1 MITDFDDLCLW
12 TYVIVDDMLIELAPL
27 LRRPG
32 PPPPCG
38 DSELITMI
46 LVAECKGWD
55 IETQLLSEFS
65 QHPHLFPILPSQSR
79 LNRRRRHLGAIINQI
94 RQMLLSDIEAASE
107 NLCIIDSLPIPV
119 IQIGWQTSIQ
129 IIQEVIDWLPL
140 HMNFKTTL
148 IILAVFILL
157 GGAYFFFGRPSPDA
171 EQSKAD
177 QQKIREVY
185 ALSKDKI
192 QKIRLSFKDESY
204 QSLTLAQNADGIWQ
218 LKAPFTANADPPK
231 INEMLQD
238 LLEKKVKQT
247 LEAEDLA
254 QYGLQPPNIRIELW
268 TEGETPAKTFLIG
281 DRTVNYS
288 VYTKEQSESHIFLIE
303 SSALDDFTKSP
314 SDFRDRDVF
323 KLSPTE
329 IGAFRLQVAGQPEI
343 RCEKQVASNTEA
355 TGQLGAWQMIQPV
368 KAKADARVV
377 EEIVSA
383 LGSLRVVVFE
393 ADGEYDLADYG
404 LSQPR
409 ITVTLQSTTADQ
421 IQELQIGSDAGT
433 PGRIYVASSEHHAVY
448 AVNKEIYTKLNRTV
462 FDLRDKRVIDFQR
475 TATHRFTIR
484 QEDSEIV
491 CQKDVDGEWEI
502 TAPVALKADEE
513 VVDDLLFGVDALR
526 VVAFVDDQPKNL
538 QPYGLDSP
546 SIEVSFMVP
555 NTEPAVLLVGKMKGD
570 NIYVKAQNAEPVFLV
585 KKDTPRPRWDGSCGT
600 PKQTDPRF

>member
-1 MITDFDDLCLW
+1 
-12 TYVIVDDMLIELAPL
+12 
-27 LRRPG
+27 
-32 PPPPCG
+32 
-38 DSELITMI
+38 
-46 LVAECKGWD
+46 
-55 IETQLLSEFS
+55 
-65 QHPHLFPILPSQSR
+65 
-79 LNRRRRHLGAIINQI
+79 
-94 RQMLLSDIEAASE
+94 
-107 NLCIIDSLPIPV
+107 
-119 IQIGWQTSIQ
+119 
-129 IIQEVIDWLPL
+129 
-140 HMNFKTTL
+140 MNFKTTL

-491 CQKDVDGEWEI
+491 CQKDVEGEWEI

-513 VVDDLLFGVDALR
+513 TVDDLLFGVDALR
-526 VVAFVDDQPKNL
+526 VVAFIDDQPKNL

-546 SIEVSFMVP
+546 SIEVAFMVP

-585 KKDTPRPRWDGSCGT
+585 KQTLLDLVGMGVAGLRNKQILDFDSDAAAKIVLKHGDVNLTCQKQGTNWRLTFPVQEQAKNGAIRSIIQQVNQLTVEAFLAVSPSITTTGFDTPEIRLVVTLKDRTEHLLEIGKLADDRHHYGRLQNAQDTVFLLKKETAENLKKTVDDLRAT
-600 PKQTDPRF
+600 PDAN

>member
-1 MITDFDDLCLW
+1 
-12 TYVIVDDMLIELAPL
+12 
-27 LRRPG
+27 
-32 PPPPCG
+32 
-38 DSELITMI
+38 
-46 LVAECKGWD
+46 
-55 IETQLLSEFS
+55 
-65 QHPHLFPILPSQSR
+65 
-79 LNRRRRHLGAIINQI
+79 
-94 RQMLLSDIEAASE
+94 
-107 NLCIIDSLPIPV
+107 
-119 IQIGWQTSIQ
+119 
-129 IIQEVIDWLPL
+129 
-140 HMNFKTTL
+140 MNFKTTL
-148 IILAVFILL
+148 IILVVFILL

-185 ALSKDKI
+185 ALGKDKI

-218 LKAPFTANADPPK
+218 LRAPFTANADPPK

-323 KLSPTE
+323 KFSPTE
-329 IGAFRLQVAGQPEI
+329 IGEFRLQVAGQPEI
-343 RCEKQVASNTEA
+343 RCEKQVASNTET
-355 TGQLGAWQMIQPV
+355 TGQLGAWKMIQPV

-409 ITVTLQSTTADQ
+409 ITVTLQSTADDQ

-433 PGRIYVASSEHHAVY
+433 PGRIYVARSEHHAVY

-484 QEDSEIV
+484 QGDSEIV

-513 VVDDLLFGVDALR
+513 TVDDLLFGVDALR

-546 SIEVSFMVP
+546 SIEVAFMVP
-555 NTEPAVLLVGKMKGD
+555 NAEPAVLLVGKIKGD

-585 KKDTPRPRWDGSCGT
+585 KQTLLDLVGMGVAGLRNKQILDFDSDAAAKIVLKHGDVNLTCQKQGTNWRLTFPVQEQAKNGAIRSIIQQVNRLTVEAFLAVSPSITTAGFDTPEIRLVVTLKDRTEHLLEIGKLADDRHHYGRLQNAQDTVFLLKKETAENLKKTVEDLRAT
-600 PKQTDPRF
+600 PDVN

>member
-1 MITDFDDLCLW
+1 
-12 TYVIVDDMLIELAPL
+12 
-27 LRRPG
+27 
-32 PPPPCG
+32 
-38 DSELITMI
+38 
-46 LVAECKGWD
+46 
-55 IETQLLSEFS
+55 
-65 QHPHLFPILPSQSR
+65 
-79 LNRRRRHLGAIINQI
+79 
-94 RQMLLSDIEAASE
+94 
-107 NLCIIDSLPIPV
+107 
-119 IQIGWQTSIQ
+119 
-129 IIQEVIDWLPL
+129 
-140 HMNFKTTL
+140 MNFKTTL

-185 ALSKDKI
+185 ALGKDKI

-204 QSLTLAQNADGIWQ
+204 QSLTLARNADGIWQ
-218 LKAPFTANADPPK
+218 LRAPFTANADPPK

-254 QYGLQPPNIRIELW
+254 QYGLQPPKIRIELW

-323 KLSPTE
+323 KFSPTE
-329 IGAFRLQVAGQPEI
+329 IGALRLQVAGQPDI

-393 ADGEYDLADYG
+393 ADGEYDPADYG

-409 ITVTLQSTTADQ
+409 ITVTLQSTAGDQ
-421 IQELQIGSDAGT
+421 IQELQIGSDART

-491 CQKDVDGEWEI
+491 CQKDADGEWEI
-502 TAPVALKADEE
+502 TAPVALKADKEA
-513 VVDDLLFGVDALR
+513 VDDLLFGVDALR

-585 KKDTPRPRWDGSCGT
+585 KKTLLDLVGMGVAGLRNKQILDFDSDAAAKIVLKHGDVNLTCQKQGTNWRLTHPVQEPAKNGAIRSIIQQVNRLTVAAFLAVSPSITTAGFDTPEIRLVVTLKDRTEHLLEIGKLADDRHHYGRLQNAQDTVFLLQKETAENLKKTVEDLRET
-600 PKQTDPRF
+600 PDPN

>member
-1 MITDFDDLCLW
+1 
-12 TYVIVDDMLIELAPL
+12 
-27 LRRPG
+27 
-32 PPPPCG
+32 
-38 DSELITMI
+38 
-46 LVAECKGWD
+46 
-55 IETQLLSEFS
+55 
-65 QHPHLFPILPSQSR
+65 
-79 LNRRRRHLGAIINQI
+79 
-94 RQMLLSDIEAASE
+94 
-107 NLCIIDSLPIPV
+107 
-119 IQIGWQTSIQ
+119 
-129 IIQEVIDWLPL
+129 
-140 HMNFKTTL
+140 MNFKTTL
-148 IILAVFILL
+148 IILVVFIIL

-171 EQSKAD
+171 EQSEAD
-177 QQKIREVY
+177 RQKIREVY
-185 ALSKDKI
+185 ALGKDKI

-218 LKAPFTANADPPK
+218 LRAPFTANADPPK

-314 SDFRDRDVF
+314 SDFRERDVF
-323 KLSPTE
+323 KFSATE
-329 IGAFRLQVAGQPEI
+329 IGVFRLQVAGQPEI
-343 RCEKQVASNTEA
+343 RCEKQVASNTA
-355 TGQLGAWQMIQPV
+355 AAGQLGAWQMTQPV

-409 ITVTLQSTTADQ
+409 ITVTLQSTADDQ

-484 QEDSEIV
+484 QGDSEIV
-491 CQKDVDGEWEI
+491 CQKDVEGEWEI

-513 VVDDLLFGVDALR
+513 AVDDLLFGVDALR

-585 KKDTPRPRWDGSCGT
+585 KQTLLDLVGMGVAGLRNKQILDFDSDAAAKIVLKHGDVNLTCQKQGTNWRLTFPVQEQAKNGAIRSIIQQVNQLTVEAFLAVSPSITTTGFDTPEIRLVVTLKDRTEHLLEIGELADDRHHYGHLQNAPDTVFLLNKETAENLKKTVEDLRET
-600 PKQTDPRF
+600 PDTN